1 MFFGCENL
9 NFEYADQKILK
20 DLTLNFNKGEF
31 VGLVGDNGSGKS
43 TLMKV
48 LSGILLPQSGKVLF
62 DDTVMSPK
70 NKQYVGYIFQN
81 PENQIVGVTVEED
94 VAFGLENI
102 GIQRESMIELISWAL
117 DVVGLSK
124 YAKADPNTL
133 SGGQKQR
140 LAIAAIVA
148 MKPEIILM
156 DEPTTMLDPIGRSEV
171 YEVIK
176 KLVSLKKTII
186 IASHHSDD
194 LSWVNR
200 IIGLKEGKIIFDG
213 SRDSFY
219 SSGKLAVEV
228 PFDIKLKKNFNK
240 SFEQMVDHLCQ

>member
-1 MFFGCENL
+1 
-9 NFEYADQKILK
+9 
-20 DLTLNFNKGEF
+20 
-31 VGLVGDNGSGKS
+31 
-43 TLMKV
+43 
-48 LSGILLPQSGKVLF
+48 
-62 DDTVMSPK
+62 
-70 NKQYVGYIFQN
+70 
-81 PENQIVGVTVEED
+81 
-94 VAFGLENI
+94 
-102 GIQRESMIELISWAL
+102 
-117 DVVGLSK
+117 
-124 YAKADPNTL
+124 
-133 SGGQKQR
+133 
-140 LAIAAIVA
+140 
-148 MKPEIILM
+148 M

-194 LSWVNR
+194 LSLVNR